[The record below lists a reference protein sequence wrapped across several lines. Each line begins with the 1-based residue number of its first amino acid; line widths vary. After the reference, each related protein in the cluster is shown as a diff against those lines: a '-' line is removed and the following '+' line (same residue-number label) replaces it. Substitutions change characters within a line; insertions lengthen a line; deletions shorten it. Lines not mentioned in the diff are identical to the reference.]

1 MDLHP
6 PGGPVRSLKDFL
18 VHIGV
23 VTLGILIALGL
34 EQLVE
39 SHHRAHLADVAV
51 AGFRKEL
58 AFNEDQVRDVLARIP
73 EKQGKVDAAIAA
85 LSSVPATGAAPVPIA
100 YPGISLDLVSSASWD
115 TAIATQALTELPF
128 DAVARYAQAYGA
140 VRLFVDTERD
150 GLTMWE
156 SMHRFGTDVSALTKE
171 QRTLAIEELRR
182 YANVLIIIEFS
193 GKGVLSA
200 CDAALK

>member
-6 PGGPVRSLKDFL
+6 PGGPVRSLKDFFI
-18 VHIGV
+18 HIGV

-51 AGFRKEL
+51 AGFHKEL
-58 AFNEDQVRDVLARIP
+58 AFNQDQVRDVLARIP
-73 EKQGKVDAAIAA
+73 EKQAQVNEAIAR
-85 LSSVPATGAAPVPIA
+85 LSSVPAAGGAPDPIT
-100 YPGISLDLVSSASWD
+100 YPGISLDLVSTASWD
-115 TAIATQALTELPF
+115 TAIATQALAELPF
-128 DAVARYAQAYGA
+128 DAVARYAQAYGT
-140 VRLFVDTERD
+140 VRLFNDTERD

-156 SMHRFGTDVSALTKE
+156 NMHRFGTDLAALSKE

-193 GKGVLSA
+193 GKGVLNA
-200 CDAALK
+200 CNAALK